1 MFLCGYKN
9 RETANQNFYM
19 DFPQLILDQ
28 HLHQHS
34 AIDFHQEFELNPN
47 DLELA
52 SYMLQE
58 VWGCVWFDMLD
69 SLR

>member
-1 MFLCGYKN
+1 VFLCGYKN

-28 HLHQHS
+28 HLHQNS

-47 DLELA
+47 DLEQA
-52 SYMLQE
+52 SYMLQ
-58 VWGCVWFDMLD
+58 
-69 SLR
+69 